1 MLNKVELSEIV
12 EPLILWY
19 QQNKRDLP
27 WRQNVTPYRVWI
39 SEIMLQQTRVEAV
52 KDYYVRFLKRLPD
65 IESLA
70 NIEEDELLKLW
81 EGLGYY
87 SRARNLQKAAKEV
100 MENYHGVFPNH
111 YDEIHSLK
119 GIGDYTAGAI
129 SSLAFHLPVPCVDG
143 NVLRVLSRVTGST
156 KDISEPK
163 TKDHFKELITEVLTK
178 DNVSDLNQGFMELG
192 ALVCLPNG
200 KPLCEECPLK
210 KYCVARKENKT
221 EIIPVKKTKNPRKIE
236 QRTVLLLHS
245 QDRYAIRKREEGL
258 LAGTYEF
265 PNVEGHLT
273 EEEAKKMF
281 SSKEVKP
288 LPKRKHIFSHI
299 EWDLI
304 GYLIEVNTQ
313 EDNYLWV
320 TKEELKDYSLSS
332 AFQKYYPKEE
342 K

>member
-1 MLNKVELSEIV
+1 MNKVELSEIV

-27 WRQNVTPYRVWI
+27 WRWNVTPYRVWI

-81 EGLGYY
+81 GGLGYY

-111 YDEIHSLK
+111 YDEIRSLK

-156 KDISEPK
+156 KDISEQK

-236 QRTVLLLHS
+236 RRTVFLLHS
-245 QDRYAIRKREEGL
+245 QDHYAIRKREEGL

-273 EEEAKKMF
+273 EEEVKKMF
-281 SSKEVKP
+281 FSKEIKP